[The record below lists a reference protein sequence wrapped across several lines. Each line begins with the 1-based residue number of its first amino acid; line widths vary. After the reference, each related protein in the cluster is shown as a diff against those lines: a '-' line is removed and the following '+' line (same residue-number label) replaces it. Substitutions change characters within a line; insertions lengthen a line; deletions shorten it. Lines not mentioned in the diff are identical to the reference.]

1 MSRRRNASRPPA
13 KHCGSVPTPIAPRR
27 TPGAS
32 SGANRTSGAETD
44 ATLRARASS
53 GGLSVAGTVRG
64 RGASEAAWQAQ
75 VVHLATMFGWLVY
88 HTHDSR
94 RSQPGF
100 PDLVLVRDRVLYRE
114 LKTATGR
121 VSAEQQV
128 WLDRLERAGAD
139 AAVWR
144 PGDIDAV
151 VATLR

>member
-1 MSRRRNASRPPA
+1 
-13 KHCGSVPTPIAPRR
+13 
-27 TPGAS
+27 
-32 SGANRTSGAETD
+32 
-44 ATLRARASS
+44 
-53 GGLSVAGTVRG
+53 
-64 RGASEAAWQAQ
+64 
-75 VVHLATMFGWLVY
+75 MFGWLVY

-114 LKTATGR
+114 LKAATGR